1 MDSRSLNLATTK
13 DDYVMLIAYMLVNA
27 VANNEIL
34 TFMDSYSGYNQTYF
48 VEEDIHKI
56 MFHCLG

>member
-34 TFMDSYSGYNQTYF
+34 TFMDSYSSYNQTYF
-48 VEEDIHKI
+48 VEEDIH
-56 MFHCLG
+56 